1 MILKVYLQFFLFSHL
16 YFFVVGK
23 HKSLNAKST
32 YILGKCSLIILTAE
46 EICQHWREMNLFSSI
61 SSFTD
66 GVFSMFRQKQYE
78 FKPSEKD
85 IKVLV
90 PAPTQ

>member
-1 MILKVYLQFFLFSHL
+1 MPTLA
-16 YFFVVGK
+16 G
-23 HKSLNAKST
+23 N
-32 YILGKCSLIILTAE
+32 E
-46 EICQHWREMNLFSSI
+46 PLFSSI